1 VAQGFARVVYSG
13 SGAINTVMTNLKA
26 DVRLSVIVP
35 VWNEAVVISAFL
47 QSLQPLRAEGHE
59 VIVADG
65 GSTDGTQDL
74 ARLGC
79 DQLVSAELGRSAQ
92 MNAGAAVARG
102 DMLLFLHADTQ
113 LPVDAVQQLQAF
125 LRTPN
130 VWGRFDVC
138 LSGSRPL
145 FRVISWFMNK
155 RSRLTGI
162 CTGDQAMFVRRDAF
176 EALGGFALQPL
187 MEDIELSRRLLDVSR
202 PFCIASPVT
211 TDSRR
216 WQQQGASATILL
228 MWRLRWRYWRGE
240 SAESLVQAYRSDVRN
255 DQ

>member
-1 VAQGFARVVYSG
+1 MAD
-13 SGAINTVMTNLKA
+13 LKT

-35 VWNEAVVISAFL
+35 VWNEATAIGALL
-47 QSLQPLRAEGHE
+47 QSLQLLQTQGHE

-65 GSTDGTQDL
+65 GSTDGTQGL
-74 ARLGC
+74 ARLVC

-92 MNAGAAVARG
+92 MNAGAAVAQG
-102 DMLLFLHADTQ
+102 DVLLFLHADTM
-113 LPVDAVQQLQAF
+113 LPADAVQQLQAF
-125 LRTPN
+125 LPTPN
-130 VWGRFDVC
+130 VWGRFDVR

-162 CTGDQAMFVRRDAF
+162 CTGDQAMFVRRDTF
-176 EALGGFALQPL
+176 ETLGGFALQPL
-187 MEDIELSRRLLDVSR
+187 MEDIELSRRLRDVSR
-202 PFCIASPVT
+202 PFCVPSPVT

-216 WQQQGASATILL
+216 WQQQGAWATIVL

-240 SAESLVQAYRSDVRN
+240 SAESLAQAYRLDVRN
-255 DQ
+255 AQ